1 MKSFYLP
8 FKTHPKERESSL
20 SPSLSIARADEGQSA
35 LRDSPVKS
43 VSSDGKRRKIPL
55 DSPPEK
61 VNATLLSF
69 AEKISRISRISD
81 WLLFLKNNTPDFLKP
96 GEFILFY
103 ESQQFGPRRAYI
115 KNTRFYEET
124 AQTSWPVPSTASFN
138 MPEGNLYLTREMGRP
153 FSRVLIMPFHEKNGS
168 ALKAVRPPVL
178 FAELLKGRENKLS
191 ALNFFLEKKD
201 IMELVLKRTLQ
212 NTHRSRA
219 SYLWN
224 YIFESWG
231 EALAIVRGKELIRA
245 NKNFKQLLS
254 LQPDLPNLIK
264 TKSLFQTGGRSYQF
278 HYRPISS
285 SSGNNRAE
293 SESASSSF
301 GETAPP
307 EKKTLHRPAGKNS
320 RFTEKTNRLHRRLPL
335 RENTR
340 QNRPQTDKTRCA
352 PSVKDLSEKGLIH
365 CRDLTSYLQLKEN
378 FLQSEKMTAIGRLGQ
393 NIAHELNN
401 PLTGLRAMSQILIRD
416 KKFEKFSEDFRAV
429 ESAAVRS
436 QKIIES
442 FLTFSRSKKTE
453 KQDCN
458 VNTIVRE
465 TLPLL
470 KTLSCRIEIKL
481 SLKDSPPLIIH
492 ENPSLLQ
499 QMIFNLMTN
508 ACHAVRHIQG
518 WQKARIEVITSVRS
532 AEMISLE
539 IKDNGCGISKDHR
552 EKIFQPLWTTKNP
565 EEGTGLGLSIVRRF
579 VQNAGGDIC
588 VVSELNKGSSF
599 TIFLPLKLP
608 APEKRPASA

>member
-1 MKSFYLP
+1 M
-8 FKTHPKERESSL
+8 
-20 SPSLSIARADEGQSA
+20 
-35 LRDSPVKS
+35 
-43 VSSDGKRRKIPL
+43 
-55 DSPPEK
+55 DSPPEE
-61 VNATLLSF
+61 VSVALLSF

-81 WLLFLKNNTPDFLKP
+81 WLLFLKNNTPKFLKP

-115 KNTRFYEET
+115 KDTRFYEET
-124 AQTSWPVPSTASFN
+124 AQTSWPVPPSAAFN

-153 FSRVLIMPFHEKNGS
+153 FSRVLILPFPEKNKSLPNSG
-168 ALKAVRPPVL
+168 KPPVL
-178 FAELLKGRENKLS
+178 FAELLKGRENRQS
-191 ALNFFLEKKD
+191 ALDFFREKKD
-201 IMELVLKRTLQ
+201 IMELILKRALQ

-231 EALAIVRGKELIRA
+231 EALAIARGGELIRA
-245 NKNFKQLLS
+245 NRHFKQLLS

-264 TKSLFQTGGRSYQF
+264 TKSLFQTGKRSYQF
-278 HYRPISS
+278 HYRPISPS
-285 SSGNNRAE
+285 SAGSGAAE
-293 SESASSSF
+293 KTSSPF
-301 GETAPP
+301 GKTVST
-307 EKKTLHRPAGKNS
+307 KKKPLYLMKKNTL
-320 RFTEKTNRLHRRLPL
+320 FTEKINQHCPSLPL
-335 RENTR
+335 RENTK
-340 QNRPQTDKTRCA
+340 QNRPQTDKTRRA
-352 PSVKDLSEKGLIH
+352 PSVKDLSERGLIH

-416 KKFEKFSEDFRAV
+416 KKFKKFSEDFRAV

-470 KTLSCRIEIKL
+470 KTLSHRIEIKL
-481 SLKDSPPLIIH
+481 SLKTSPLIVH

-518 WQKARIEVITSVRS
+518 WQKARIEVITSVRPP
-532 AEMISLE
+532 EMMSLE

-565 EEGTGLGLSIVRRF
+565 GEGTGLGLGIVKRF
-579 VQNAGGDIC
+579 VQNAGGEIR

-599 TIFLPLKLP
+599 TVFLPIKP
-608 APEKRPASA
+608 QS